1 MSYVQDGPVGRMVA
15 HRGVY
20 LSSSHEA
27 CGDQVKHP
35 ADGTESEALQN
46 RFAHSGYLC
55 HECVCARAN
64 RVGPAGMDQRP
75 IRTATA
81 GVWQHCTLAKR
92 DDPRGRLDRCGHS
105 ERDPVRKREIA
116 PSRRFPAVVC
126 VTLGK
131 RRPHD
136 RHFIRREAAAKASK
150 HDLRGPDVVLVRLN
164 CAYLAAINTWR
175 LCVENRPRVLGFC
188 FVLVGSATTKPGF

>member
-81 GVWQHCTLAKR
+81 GVS
-92 DDPRGRLDRCGHS
+92 GS
-105 ERDPVRKREIA
+105 SA
-116 PSRRFPAVVC
+116 PPQSAITRADVSIAVV
-126 VTLGK
+126 
-131 RRPHD
+131 
-136 RHFIRREAAAKASK
+136 IAKET
-150 HDLRGPDVVLVRLN
+150 PF
-164 CAYLAAINTWR
+164 
-175 LCVENRPRVLGFC
+175 ENAR
-188 FVLVGSATTKPGF
+188 